1 VAKSREDLQ
10 RDLRTKVSQ
19 LPTLPTVV
27 NRILNLLNNPKT
39 NGEDISQLIENDVA
53 LTSMVLKLANSAYYG
68 IPQTISSIRT
78 ATVILG
84 FNAIK
89 SLLVPVAMARFFP
102 KSEGKS
108 LFSWENF
115 WIHSVE
121 VGVLARAL
129 SKQERQTLDAEQMFT
144 AGLLHDLGRLLLRQL
159 HPDLFDRLVQSV
171 HEGVFWEDACNK
183 FLGYSDGDVGQALFE
198 NWNFPATI
206 CEPVVFHH
214 VPEQA
219 GRHVEA
225 AWIIHTANYLSLFK
239 GTHVVESEP
248 LVGTWETIAEHFG
261 WTQSPEEKLAELA
274 PEFEKAS
281 AFLDLFQQGS

>member
-1 VAKSREDLQ
+1 MAKSRDDLQ

-39 NGEDISQLIENDVA
+39 NAEDISALIENDVA

-102 KSEGKS
+102 KSEGNS
-108 LFSWENF
+108 AFSWTNF
-115 WIHSVE
+115 WVHSVE
-121 VGVLARAL
+121 TGVLARAL
-129 SKQERQTLDAEQMFT
+129 AKGERPSLDAEQMFT

-159 HPDLFDRLVQSV
+159 HPDLFEQLIKTIDQ
-171 HEGVFWEDACNK
+171 GTPWEIACQQH
-183 FLGYSDGDVGQALFE
+183 LGYSDGDVGQALFE
-198 NWNFPATI
+198 NWNFPSSI
-206 CEPVVFHH
+206 SEPVVFHIE
-214 VPEQA
+214 PETA

-225 AWIIHTANYLSLFK
+225 AWVIHCANYLSLYK
-239 GTHVVESEP
+239 GTRVVTNEP
-248 LVGTWETIAEHFG
+248 IVGDWELIAEHFG
-261 WTQSPEEKLAELA
+261 WTCTPEEKLEQMA

-281 AFLDLFQQGS
+281 AFLELFQQGS